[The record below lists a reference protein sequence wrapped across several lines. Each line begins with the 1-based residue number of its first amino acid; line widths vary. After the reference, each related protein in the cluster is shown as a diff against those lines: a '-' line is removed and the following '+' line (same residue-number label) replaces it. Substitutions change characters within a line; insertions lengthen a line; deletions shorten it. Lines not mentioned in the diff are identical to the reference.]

1 MDFSKFL
8 KFSLLWFFVFL
19 LGDTATARETSQK
32 LFVLHDAVGP
42 TIDYQENERFG
53 LFSQNIGLIAA
64 KIYHSPPDKWR
75 LHLLGEKDGT
85 SWMLIQKWNPNQNQA
100 LRNRIEEVMGKEKA
114 GESRSFALPV
124 YPITLPAEYTS
135 EQPLKIELID
145 NTEFYGRISACSSDT
160 VVFLTLRGIRIEIPE
175 NQILEAEWPLGK
187 VADGRFLRYD
197 PAHHRLFFGA
207 TGRTLQ
213 KGAVNFSAFYVLFPL
228 ISVGVSDMFML
239 GGGISLVGPLFYVT
253 PKVRLLH
260 KEKLDWS
267 VGMLF
272 LGVPSEEV
280 IGIGY
285 TALSIG
291 SPHGG
296 VTLGAATQLFV
307 AQEHGG
313 DGLEGIGILFGGE
326 IQVSNHVKLLSENW
340 LFSGGDVQDGRVVLL
355 SGGLRFSGTRFTAD
369 LAVATFLDN
378 LSECDSCS
386 HEESVIF
393 VPYVGFSVNFGK

>member
-19 LGDTATARETSQK
+19 LGDTVTARETSQK

-42 TIDYQENERFG
+42 TIDYQENVRFG

-100 LRNRIEEVMGKEKA
+100 LRNRIDEVMAKEKA
-114 GESRSFALPV
+114 GESRSFASPV
-124 YPITLPAEYTS
+124 YPITLPAEYAS

-145 NTEFYGRISACSSDT
+145 NTEFYGRISACSPDT
-160 VVFLTLRGIRIEIPE
+160 VVFLTLSSIRIEIPE
-175 NQILEAEWPLGK
+175 NQILQAERPQGK
-187 VADGRFLRYD
+187 VVDGRFLRYD
-197 PAHHRLFFGA
+197 PAHQRLFFGA

-213 KGAVNFSAFYVLFPL
+213 KGVVNFSDFYVVFPN
-228 ISVGVSDMFML
+228 IAVGVSDMFML
-239 GGGISLVGPLFYVT
+239 GGGISLVPGASSQLFYVT

-267 VGMLF
+267 VGMLY
-272 LGVPSEEV
+272 LGVPDEGSS
-280 IGIGY
+280 GIGY

-291 SPHGG
+291 SPLGG
-296 VTLGAATQLFV
+296 ITVGAATQLFV
-307 AQEHGG
+307 VQQDGG

-326 IQVSNHVKLLSENW
+326 IQVSNRVKLLSENW
-340 LFSGGDVQDGRVVLL
+340 LFAGGDVEGGTVFLF
-355 SGGLRFSGTRFTAD
+355 SGGIRFMGERLAVD
-369 LAVATFLDN
+369 LALATSPYFYD
-378 LSECDSCS
+378 DGFPF
-386 HEESVIF
+386 I
-393 VPYVGFSVNFGK
+393 PYVAFSVNFGK

>member
-64 KIYHSPPDKWR
+64 KIYHSPPDQWR
-75 LHLLGEKDGT
+75 LHLLGEKDGK

-100 LRNRIEEVMGKEKA
+100 LRNRIDEVMAKEKA
-114 GESRSFALPV
+114 GESRSFASPV
-124 YPITLPAEYTS
+124 YPITLPAEYAS

-145 NTEFYGRISACSSDT
+145 NTEFYGRISACSPDT
-160 VVFLTLRGIRIEIPE
+160 VVFLTLSGIRIEIPE
-175 NQILEAEWPLGK
+175 NQILQAEWPQGK
-187 VADGRFLRYD
+187 VVDGRFLRYD

-213 KGAVNFSAFYVLFPL
+213 KGAVNFSAFYVLLPI

-239 GGGISLVGPLFYVT
+239 GGGIFPVGPLFYVT

-267 VGMLF
+267 VGMLN
-272 LGVPSEEV
+272 LGLPVEEV
-280 IGIGY
+280 VGIGY

-296 VTLGAATQLFV
+296 VTLGAATQLF
-307 AQEHGG
+307 G
-313 DGLEGIGILFGGE
+313 GLEGIGILFGGE
-326 IQVSNHVKLLSENW
+326 IQISNHVKLLSENW
-340 LFSGGDVQDGRVVLL
+340 LFAGGDVQDGRVRLL
-355 SGGLRFSGTRFTAD
+355 LGGLRFFGTRLTID

-378 LSECDSCS
+378 LGECDSCS

-393 VPYVGFSVNFGK
+393 LPYVAFSVNFGK